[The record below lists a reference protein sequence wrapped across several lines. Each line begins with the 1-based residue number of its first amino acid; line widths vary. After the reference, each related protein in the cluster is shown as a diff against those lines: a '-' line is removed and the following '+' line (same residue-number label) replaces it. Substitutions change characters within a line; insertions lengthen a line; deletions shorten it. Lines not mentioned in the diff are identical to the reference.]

1 MMTPRR
7 IFFLQLL
14 GRAAYRRREEVYNAE
29 NALAAAFNSWA
40 GRLDETLRNGIVD
53 LRVLGERK
61 KLEEL
66 WRILWKRVEEWG
78 RGW

>member
-1 MMTPRR
+1 MNRR
-7 IFFLQLL
+7 VFFLQVL
-14 GRAAYRRREEVYNAE
+14 GRPAELRRAEVYNAE

-40 GRLDETLRNGIVD
+40 ARLDENLRNGIVD
-53 LRVLGERK
+53 VHVLGERK

-66 WRILWKRVEEWG
+66 WKNLWKKVEEWG